1 MNRKSLL
8 LITIAILA
16 ASAACSL
23 PFRIQRSEGF
33 IATAVEGT
41 MQALSKKISP
51 SATAIPPLTGGLPL
65 PTATLV
71 SPSSEIIDPC
81 YQALLIGETVP
92 DGTTYNA
99 GQSFTKRWVLRNTGS
114 CTWKSSYRLVFSG
127 GDHMSGI
134 DSVLINKSVA
144 PGGQAEFQVDLKA
157 PNEAG
162 TFTGYWK
169 MKADNG
175 VSFAKIWVQIKVNS
189 STVPKKR
196 TATPIP
202 APVFT
207 ITDYQVTVSQDS
219 ILDECPVSITIT
231 TEITADGPGEVELEW
246 DSADTMSCLE
256 MKHYL
261 TFDEAGTK
269 SVEEVCTGLSSGPF
283 ELALIIAN
291 RTSGG
296 YFYYGPEIY
305 TVVCSTP

>member
-1 MNRKSLL
+1 MNKKNLL

-16 ASAACSL
+16 VSAACSL
-23 PFRIQRSEGF
+23 PFRIQRSGSF
-33 IATAVEGT
+33 IATAVEET
-41 MQALSKKISP
+41 MQALSEKISP

-65 PTATLV
+65 PTATPTA
-71 SPSSEIIDPC
+71 PSSEITDPC
-81 YQALLIGETVP
+81 YQALLVGETVP

-114 CTWKSSYRLVFSG
+114 CTWKSNYRLVFSG
-127 GDHMSGI
+127 GDHMSGA
-134 DSVLINKSVA
+134 DSVLVNKSVA
-144 PGGQAEFQVDLKA
+144 PGGQIEFQVDLKA

-175 VSFAKIWVQIKVNS
+175 ISFAKIWVQIKVNS
-189 STVPKKR
+189 STVPKKP

-202 APVFT
+202 APDFT
-207 ITDYQVTVSQDS
+207 VTDYQVTVSQDS
-219 ILDECPVSITIT
+219 ILDVCPVAITIT

-246 DSADTMSCLE
+246 DSADTMGCLE

-261 TFDEAGTK
+261 TFDEAGTI
-269 SVEEVCTGLSSGPF
+269 SVEEVCNGLSSGPF
-283 ELALIIAN
+283 ELRLIIAN

-296 YFYYGPEIY
+296 WDGYGPVVY
-305 TVVCSTP
+305 TVVCTPP